1 MQPSAKFTEINFW
14 KMLKDKGV
22 LLLII
27 MEMLSKFRANKKKEP
42 SQTSNDSPTDE
53 TNTIELIN

>member
-1 MQPSAKFTEINFW
+1 MNLW

-22 LLLII
+22 LLSII
-27 MEMLSKFRANKKKEP
+27 MEMLSKFRADKEKGP

-53 TNTIELIN
+53 TNTIELTN